1 MKQCNKVMD
10 AFLAVNN
17 NETLKNDDQMGVRYT
32 LK

>member
-17 NETLKNDDQMGVRYT
+17 KETLKNDQVGVRYT
-32 LK
+32 PK